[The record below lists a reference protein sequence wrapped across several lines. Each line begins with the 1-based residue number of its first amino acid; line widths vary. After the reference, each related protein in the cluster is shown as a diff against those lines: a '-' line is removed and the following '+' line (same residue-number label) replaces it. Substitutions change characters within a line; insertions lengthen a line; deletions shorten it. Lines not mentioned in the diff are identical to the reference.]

1 MRTSN
6 KNLFHGIMPGMS
18 GESIEIILD
27 LVGSWNDLSEST
39 RNNAWRLGKHE
50 LRKRAK
56 KLDRLASEI
65 AARLHDWKLDLYSAD
80 NQEKLI
86 QLGKHVDEEYF

>member
-6 KNLFHGIMPGMS
+6 KNLFHGILPGTTE
-18 GESIEIILD
+18 ESIEIILD
-27 LVGSWNDLSEST
+27 LVDSWNDLSEST
-39 RNNAWRLGKHE
+39 RNDAWRLDRHE

-56 KLDRLASEI
+56 MLDRLASEI
-65 AARLHDWKLDLYSAD
+65 VVKLHDWKADLSSAD

-86 QLGKHVDEEYF
+86 QLGKHVDEEYY

>member
-6 KNLFHGIMPGMS
+6 KNLFHGILPGTT
-18 GESIEIILD
+18 GESIETILD
-27 LVGSWNDLSEST
+27 LVDSWNDLSEST
-39 RNNAWRLGKHE
+39 RNDAWRLGRHE

-56 KLDRLASEI
+56 KLDKLAGEI
-65 AARLHDWKLDLYSAD
+65 AARLHDWKLDLSSAD

-86 QLGKHVDEEYF
+86 QLGKHVDEEYY

>member
-6 KNLFHGIMPGMS
+6 KNLFHGILPGTT

-27 LVGSWNDLSEST
+27 LVDSWNDLSEST

-50 LRKRAK
+50 LKKRAK
-56 KLDRLASEI
+56 KLDRIRNEI
-65 AARLHDWKLDLYSAD
+65 AVQLHDWKTNLSSAD